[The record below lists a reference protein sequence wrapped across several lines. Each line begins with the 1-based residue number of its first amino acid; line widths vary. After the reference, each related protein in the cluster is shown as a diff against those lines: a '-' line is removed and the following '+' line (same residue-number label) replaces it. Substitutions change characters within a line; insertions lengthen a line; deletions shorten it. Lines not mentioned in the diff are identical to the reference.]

1 MEGAF
6 PGTMTETPA
15 EVLIIGAGASGGV
28 AARRLAEAGVDVV
41 CLEQGQWPDRT
52 SFRGGEPEGDLIAR
66 GAWSSSPA
74 VRRAAADY
82 PINTADSDI
91 APLNFN
97 GVGGGTVLYSAQWP
111 RMLPEDF
118 RVRTVDGAARDW
130 PLAYEEVQP
139 FYERI
144 DQQFT
149 VSGLGGNP
157 AYPAGGEPPLPP
169 LPIGKGGLLV
179 ARAHARLGWH
189 WWPETNAIASV
200 DVDST
205 RHRCAQRG
213 TCSQGCGEGAKASTD
228 LTHWPAAIAA
238 GARLI
243 TGARVRE
250 LRVDRRGRVTGADWI
265 DQQGGEHFTA
275 AQMVLLAANGIGTPR
290 LLLQSTSATFPDG
303 LANSSGLVGRRLMLH
318 PLASVVGLFDEEL
331 ESWRGQAGALIQSTQ
346 FYRSNPT
353 RGFIRGA
360 RWSLSPGGGA
370 LKAALARGRI
380 WGSGHHAYMRERL
393 GRSVSWTLL
402 AEDLPDP
409 VNQVT
414 LSTDVRDASGV
425 PGAVI
430 TYHLSD
436 NSRRLLAWHA
446 ERAAESLVAAGA
458 YRTEYVPQPAN
469 GHFLGTACM
478 GDDPRDSVVDRW
490 GICHDVP
497 NLGIIDGSVFVTAGG
512 VNPTP
517 TICALALRTVD
528 YLLEQRGRP
537 ERAPQRSMTA
547 PSPPHRG
554 GAFTLGVQPPVV
566 LGSGERDLLGEIADA
581 LVPGDGTM
589 PSASAVGVHD
599 TLLDRVLRA
608 RPDLIQPLQR
618 ALALVREVAGTNG
631 EMSRAVEAVR
641 RDDADAASALELV
654 IAGGYYMSAEVR
666 SLLGYPMDVSQPVST
681 AGFPEYVG
689 AGLLDHLFISES
701 VSPAQASVN

>member
-1 MEGAF
+1 
-6 PGTMTETPA
+6 MTETAPQA

-41 CLEQGQWPDRT
+41 CLEQGDWPDRA
-52 SFRGGEPEGDLIAR
+52 SFRGGEAEGDLIAR
-66 GAWSSSPA
+66 GPWSSSPA
-74 VRRAAADY
+74 VRRAAGDY
-82 PINTADSDI
+82 PINAADSDI

-118 RVRTVDGAARDW
+118 RVGKVDGAARDW
-130 PLAYEEVQP
+130 PLSYEDLQP
-139 FYERI
+139 YYERI
-144 DQQFT
+144 DQQFM

-157 AYPAGGEPPLPP
+157 AYPAGAEPPLPA

-200 DVDST
+200 DIDGT

-228 LTHWPAAIAA
+228 LTHWPAAVTA

-250 LRVDRRGRVTGADWI
+250 LHVDRQGRITGADWV

-275 AQMVLLAANGIGTPR
+275 AQTVLLAANGIGTPR
-290 LLLQSTSATFPDG
+290 LLLQSTSGLFPDG

-331 ESWRGQAGALIQSTQ
+331 ESWRGQAGALIQSMQ
-346 FYRSNPT
+346 FYRSDPA

-370 LKAALARGRI
+370 LKAALARGRL

-393 GRSVSWTLL
+393 GRSVSWTIL

-409 VNQVT
+409 ANRVT
-414 LSTDVRDASGV
+414 MSAEIRDGAGV

-446 ERAAESLVAAGA
+446 EKAAESLVSAGA

-517 TICALALRTVD
+517 TICALALRTVEH
-528 YLLEQRGRP
+528 LLEQRGRP
-537 ERAPQRSMTA
+537 DRRPRQSVASTSVPNPGVVIRLDT
-547 PSPPHRG
+547 SPP
-554 GAFTLGVQPPVV
+554 LV
-566 LGSGERDLLGEIADA
+566 LNTSDRALLGKVADA
-581 LVPGDGTM
+581 LIPGNDRM
-589 PSASAVGVHD
+589 PSASEVDVHG
-599 TLLDRVLRA
+599 TLLERVLRA
-608 RPDLIQPLQR
+608 RPDLFQPLQR
-618 ALALVREVAGTNG
+618 ALELVRAIAGSTDDVVG
-631 EMSRAVEAVR
+631 RAVETVR
-641 RDDADAASALELV
+641 RDDTAAASVFELV
-654 IAGGYYMSAEVR
+654 IAGGYYMSAQVR
-666 SLLGYPMDVSQPVST
+666 NLLGYPIDVSQPVSA
-681 AGFPEYVG
+681 AGFPDYVE
-689 AGLLDHLFISES
+689 AGLLDHLFE
-701 VSPAQASVN
+701 VPTGPPAQASAK